1 MPMSNNGPVPEE
13 LRQAHEVRRIIREAG
28 ARMIA
33 NGVEPVD
40 VGFGTFCAALDV
52 AEQFAGEGMAAIE
65 WLRSAT
71 DLMERTILNGAPRV
85 PE

>member
-1 MPMSNNGPVPEE
+1 MSGAQIPAE
-13 LRQAHEVRRIIREAG
+13 LDQAHKVRRIIREAG
-28 ARMIA
+28 DKMMAA
-33 NGVEPVD
+33 GVLPVD

-65 WLRSAT
+65 WLRSAC
-71 DLMERTILNGAPRV
+71 DVMERSLMNGGPRV